1 MRFRRGIGWVAH
13 ERGQSLVELALAF
26 PLLLL
31 ILLGLADF
39 GRAFFYTSA
48 IANAA
53 REGAAYASLN
63 AGSSGTATPTTVGYK
78 VCNETGFV
86 TYSATAT
93 CPGLTTTVRQSGSTQ
108 CGGTVVTGH
117 VAAQADVTVEVT
129 YGFQLLSSY
138 LVGQIVGS
146 NPVQLRACAT
156 YPGLR

>member
-1 MRFRRGIGWVAH
+1 MRRWGSRRA
-13 ERGQSLVELALAF
+13 ESDQGQSLVELALAF
-26 PLLLL
+26 PVLLL

-63 AGSSGTATPTTVGYK
+63 AGPGTTPTTVGHK

-86 TYSATAT
+86 AYSATAT
-93 CPGLTTTVRQSGSTQ
+93 CPGLVTTVSQN
-108 CGGTVVTGH
+108 GTVLAPSAT
-117 VAAQADVTVEVT
+117 VAPQADVTVTVT

-138 LVGQIVGS
+138 LVGIIVGS
-146 NPVQLRACAT
+146 NPVQLRAFAT